1 MKTKHFRT
9 ILAQGIAA
17 LIISLILLH
26 SNSKALA
33 QSTWQGVYTIFQSIG
48 SIDNVDFAALTMAD
62 AYDSIFDQPT
72 ANTFAQFKGYKRID
86 PGDPH
91 RSFLFRKINN
101 GLDQDIVLDPA
112 EGGNA
117 GILTDYEKELIR
129 QWILYGAPENGVVV
143 DTTLIVNYYSGNGI
157 SSLPNPPA
165 APAPSAG
172 FQIHFGPYFIA
183 SGGETEYFLKFDTKL
198 SDTTEINRID
208 VIMGDNYSH
217 HFIIYRLQDGQAGN
231 VQDGLTSQ
239 NAHQYSELVS
249 VYQFSDSLI
258 LPVGTAFSWTDS
270 TFLDLNSHHINTS
283 PSVLGCEVYINVY
296 TQPKCWAKQIRITD
310 LILDFAI
317 GIPNFG
323 GPYTFEQE
331 YCQGCPDNG
340 CGCPPPGDI
349 FLWALTSHTHQW
361 GIDFDIYK
369 RNPDG
374 TKGIKYF
381 DASYKNGNPDS
392 AFIGY
397 EYDRPPTRF
406 FEPFVFISQDSGLIQ
421 KAVFDNQGPN
431 SWVTFGLTSDDEMM
445 IMIPMFVTDTT
456 GLANAE
462 PYVPPNS
469 SPIAIDDIATTD
481 SAVAVVIDVQAN
493 DNDPDGDPLTTSIS
507 SGPNNGTA
515 DTLNGDSIQYTP
527 NTGYAGKDTLWYMV
541 CDNGSLCGSAM
552 VVITVT
558 APVVGIDHIG
568 EDSQYI
574 RIFPNPFTDKMIIH
588 IPCNGRAC
596 PATTFTLYNVFGK
609 QVKQIDHIKTHQ
621 IIIQRGNLSSGVY
634 FYQVS
639 GQNEVIG
646 RGKLII
652 TLSGDHP

>member
-1 MKTKHFRT
+1 
-9 ILAQGIAA
+9 
-17 LIISLILLH
+17 
-26 SNSKALA
+26 
-33 QSTWQGVYTIFQSIG
+33 
-48 SIDNVDFAALTMAD
+48 
-62 AYDSIFDQPT
+62 
-72 ANTFAQFKGYKRID
+72 ID
-86 PGDPH
+86 PGNPH

-117 GILTDYEKELIR
+117 GTLTDYKKELIR

-143 DTTLIVNYYSGNGI
+143 DTNLIISYYSSGI

-183 SGGETEYFLKFDTKL
+183 PGGETEYFLKFDAKL
-198 SDTTEINRID
+198 SDTTEINRVD
-208 VIMGDNYSH
+208 VIMGDDYSH

-231 VQDGLTSQ
+231 VQDGLTLQ

-258 LPVGTAFSWTDS
+258 LPIGTAFSWTDS

-283 PSVLGCEVYINVY
+283 PFVLGCEVYVNVY
-296 TQPKCWAKQIRITD
+296 TQPKGWAKQIMATD

-317 GIPNFG
+317 AIPNIG
-323 GPYTFEQE
+323 GPYPFEQS
-331 YCQGCPDNG
+331 YCQGCSDNG

-381 DASYKNGNPDS
+381 DAEYKNGNPDS

-397 EYDRPPTRF
+397 FYDRPPTRF

-421 KAVFDNQGPN
+421 RAVFDNQGTN
-431 SWVTFGLTSDDEMM
+431 SVVTFGLTSDDEMM

-462 PYVPPNS
+462 PYIPPTGIENS
-469 SPIAIDDIATTD
+469 
-481 SAVAVVIDVQAN
+481 VLEVQA
-493 DNDPDGDPLTTSIS
+493 IKV
-507 SGPNNGTA
+507 
-515 DTLNGDSIQYTP
+515 Y
-527 NTGYAGKDTLWYMV
+527 
-541 CDNGSLCGSAM
+541 
-552 VVITVT
+552 
-558 APVVGIDHIG
+558 
-568 EDSQYI
+568 
-574 RIFPNPFTDKMIIH
+574 PNPFTG
-588 IPCNGRAC
+588 N
-596 PATTFTLYNVFGK
+596 ATFMLPKNEQGNFILRLYNVFGEE
-609 QVKQIDHIKTHQ
+609 VKQIGNIKSEK
-621 IIIQRGNLSSGVY
+621 IILQRGNLSSGVY
-634 FYQVS
+634 FYQVATNNKLAGS
-639 GQNEVIG
+639 
-646 RGKLII
+646 GKLII
-652 TLSGDHP
+652 Y